1 MQVSHTKERL
11 LGLDRGM
18 HSLSAIIQFWCNY
31 WCVISCIDGSPPVPN
46 APGAPM
52 DIMIH
57 DANRD
62 YVIVSWK
69 PPNTT
74 IEGPILGYFVDK

>member
-1 MQVSHTKERL
+1 MSHL
-11 LGLDRGM
+11 FGNSNG
-18 HSLSAIIQFWCNY
+18 HPGAP
-31 WCVISCIDGSPPVPN
+31 SCFADADPLVTG

-52 DIMIH
+52 DLQCH
-57 DANRD
+57 DANQD

-74 IEGPILGYFVDK
+74 SESPVLGYFVDR

>member
-1 MQVSHTKERL
+1 MYH
-11 LGLDRGM
+11 
-18 HSLSAIIQFWCNY
+18 
-31 WCVISCIDGSPPVPN
+31 CVISCIDARPPVPN